1 VVISSILRVVP
12 LHRALVCSRYDRR
25 GVSSTSAREQI
36 KGNGKYEARKHI
48 RQGRRQ
54 SRRQRQ
60 QEREEGIDLASNV
73 DMGNVSSDTRSTADI
88 VEAE

>member
-1 VVISSILRVVP
+1 MVVSSILRVVP

-25 GVSSTSAREQI
+25 GAPSTSAREQI
-36 KGNGKYEARKHI
+36 KGNGKYEARKQV

-54 SRRQRQ
+54 RQRQ
-60 QEREEGIDLASNV
+60 REEGIDLASNV